1 MWHTSGLGSAGRT
14 ADAQRVCAVLARPV
28 LLKHWP
34 VAALA
39 HVLRDRVAEK
49 DQLKALRGE
58 AGCLACLAAGA
69 MRTAV
74 CMQQALAVVTKTTLC
89 LEAGCPACLA
99 SGAVSTAVCTQQ
111 ALAVVTSVKL
121 CLGSLARAAFL
132 CVCQRIDI
140 NTRRLNGSSST
151 AAPSPLRPG
160 GGAPCLCLRRPP
172 FPR

>member
-1 MWHTSGLGSAGRT
+1 MLHYLSQACGTLLGLESAGRT

-121 CLGSLARAAFL
+121 CLGSLARGPSSV
-132 CVCQRIDI
+132 CVNVSI
-140 NTRRLNGSSST
+140 
-151 AAPSPLRPG
+151 
-160 GGAPCLCLRRPP
+160 
-172 FPR
+172 